1 MSFTSRE
8 LPSSTSS
15 SPTSAPS
22 PPIHCLV
29 FMRSAFGEP
38 AAANLDRAHKYIVLQ
53 LGASELISTR
63 IYYHAHFSSAD
74 RLKEAMQRSRAGG
87 LFQPAG
93 AVCLQKQCGT
103 ERHSVEVRV
112 KKAGLTDYTSV
123 RRWILAN
130 KRVVLYDEVF
140 RDRGE
145 KKDDGDELEKEKTAS
160 EEEIKRKIDETQKE
174 LGYAALPA
182 SERHGAEH
190 HVTEATP
197 VTSPVVSPLA
207 SRSSSISTNAP
218 CPATQPATTN
228 AVAAPLPPA
237 PASPQ
242 PAAATA
248 ATVTSPAKRANPLK
262 VYVKSRQ
269 GQSWDPRKIN
279 QDRPL
284 ACVPL
289 RGHPGVHV
297 YGVMDGHGQYGH
309 YVSEF
314 VMATLPAF
322 LSREQRLR
330 EDTNEA
336 VLSAVRGMCA
346 ELAQSNINL
355 SFSGTTCCFAV
366 HHSDK
371 LHVANIGDSRAL
383 LIRSPDLPNYP
394 PYAIPLS
401 SDHKPDLPGE
411 KARIIAAGGRVCPI
425 PGMDSGPARV
435 WLMDADEPGLAMS
448 RSIGDEVSASVGVTN
463 VPELSV
469 HQLDERDV
477 CLLIASDG
485 VWEFITNDEAA
496 RLVWKYIDTPA
507 AAVNQLV
514 AESVRRWQDD
524 SEQVV
529 DDITVV
535 LVMFK

>member
-1 MSFTSRE
+1 MSFSSRE
-8 LPSSTSS
+8 LPGSSAS
-15 SPTSAPS
+15 SPTAAAAPV
-22 PPIHCLV
+22 HCLV
-29 FMRSAFGEP
+29 FMRGAFGEP
-38 AAANLDRAHKYIVLQ
+38 PATNLERAHKYIVQQ

-63 IYYHAHFSSAD
+63 IYYHAHFSSAE
-74 RLKEAMQRSRAGG
+74 RLKQALERSKAGG

-93 AVCLQKQCGT
+93 SQCLLKQCGT
-103 ERHSVEVRV
+103 ERHSTEGRM
-112 KKAGLTDYTSV
+112 KKAGLTDYSSV
-123 RRWILAN
+123 RRWIMAN

-145 KKDDGDELEKEKTAS
+145 KAGEGEMKDEGEKTAS
-160 EEEIKRKIDETQKE
+160 EEEVKRRIDETQKE

-190 HVTEATP
+190 QVLE
-197 VTSPVVSPLA
+197 TSPVVSPLP
-207 SRSSSISTNAP
+207 SRSASVIATPPPA
-218 CPATQPATTN
+218 ATQQPPITNKPA
-228 AVAAPLPPA
+228 ALPST
-237 PASPQ
+237 PASPS
-242 PAAATA
+242 PAAASSTTA
-248 ATVTSPAKRANPLK
+248 AATTTTPVKRANPLK

-269 GQSWDPRKIN
+269 GQSWDPKKKN
-279 QDRPL
+279 QDRPI

-297 YGVMDGHGQYGH
+297 YAVLDGHGQHGH
-309 YVSEF
+309 DVSEF

-322 LSREQRLR
+322 LSREQRIR
-330 EDTNEA
+330 EETGEA
-336 VLSAVRGMCA
+336 ITSAVRGVCA

-366 HHSDK
+366 HHNDT
-371 LHVANIGDSRAL
+371 LTVANIGDSRAL

-394 PYAIPLS
+394 PYAIPLTN
-401 SDHKPDLPGE
+401 DHKPDLPAE
-411 KARIIAAGGRVCPI
+411 KQRILAAGGRVCPI

-435 WLMDADEPGLAMS
+435 WLKDADEPGLAMS

-463 VPELSV
+463 IPEITV
-469 HQLDERDV
+469 HKLDERDV
-477 CLLIASDG
+477 CLLLASDG
-485 VWEFITNDEAA
+485 VWEFISNEEAA

-524 SEQVV
+524 SEQVI

-535 LVMFK
+535 LVVFK